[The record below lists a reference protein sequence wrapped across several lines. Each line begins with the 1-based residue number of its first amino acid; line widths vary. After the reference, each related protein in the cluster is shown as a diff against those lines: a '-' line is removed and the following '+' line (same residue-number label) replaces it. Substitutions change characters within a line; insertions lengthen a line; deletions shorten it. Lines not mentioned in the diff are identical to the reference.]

1 MAKKDLQAAAAGTL
15 AGMKQTTAQRMAQ
28 QASATPAAAPAEQ
41 EQEPATGGRTKKTT
55 ENTAPFTIWT
65 TPENVRKWKA
75 YQKAKKSTLKTQND
89 FIVAAVTAYIQAHP
103 VTDEEKA
110 ELLKTLEL

>member
-1 MAKKDLQAAAAGTL
+1 MSKKDLRAAAAGAL
-15 AGMKQTTAQRMAQ
+15 AGMTTAQRMAQ
-28 QASATPAAAPAEQ
+28 QASVTPAER
-41 EQEPATGGRTKKTT
+41 EQEPAAGGRKKKT

-65 TPENVRKWKA
+65 TPDNVRKWKA
-75 YQKAKKSTLKTQND
+75 YQKAKKATLKTQND

-110 ELLKTLEL
+110 ELLKSLEL

>member
-1 MAKKDLQAAAAGTL
+1 MAKKDLQAAAAGAL
-15 AGMKQTTAQRMAQ
+15 EGMRQTPAQRMAQ
-28 QASATPAAAPAEQ
+28 AAQAQ
-41 EQEPATGGRTKKTT
+41 ETAPATGRGKKGKT

>member
-1 MAKKDLQAAAAGTL
+1 MAKKNLQAAAEGAL
-15 AGMKQTTAQRMAQ
+15 EGMKQTPAQRIAQ
-28 QASATPAAAPAEQ
+28 DAAPQAAPA
-41 EQEPATGGRTKKTT
+41 AGGRKKKT

-75 YQKAKKSTLKTQND
+75 YQKAKKATLKTQND

-103 VTDEEKA
+103 VTDDEKA
-110 ELLKTLEL
+110 ELLTSLEL